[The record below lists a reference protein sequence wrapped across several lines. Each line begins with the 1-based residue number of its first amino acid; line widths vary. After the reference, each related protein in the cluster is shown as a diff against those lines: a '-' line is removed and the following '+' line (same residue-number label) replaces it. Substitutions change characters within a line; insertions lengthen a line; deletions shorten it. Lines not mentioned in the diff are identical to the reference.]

1 MTLYRTAVFSSYYTL
16 SPSLMTSLGELSTL
30 LNDTCFCLT
39 NPRALFVLPTAVY
52 PRLPIEDLGTLF
64 NDSLYRTTG
73 FPSYYALS
81 PSFMTSLGELSTLL
95 NDACL
100 CLSSPRALF
109 ILPTAVYLPS
119 PNIED
124 LGTLFND
131 SLYRTAVFSS
141 LYTPSPSLMTSLGE
155 LSTLLN
161 DTCLCLPSKRAPFT
175 IVETIETPQGS
186 SNPTR

>member
-1 MTLYRTAVFSSYYTL
+1 
-16 SPSLMTSLGELSTL
+16 MTSLGELSTL
-30 LNDTCFCLT
+30 SNVACLYLFS
-39 NPRALFVLPTAVY
+39 PRALFILPTAVY
-52 PRLPIEDLGTLF
+52 PLLPNTEDLGILF
-64 NDSLYRTTG
+64 NNSLYRTAVFT
-73 FPSYYALS
+73 SYYTPS
-81 PSFMTSLGELSTLL
+81 PSLMTSLGELSTLL